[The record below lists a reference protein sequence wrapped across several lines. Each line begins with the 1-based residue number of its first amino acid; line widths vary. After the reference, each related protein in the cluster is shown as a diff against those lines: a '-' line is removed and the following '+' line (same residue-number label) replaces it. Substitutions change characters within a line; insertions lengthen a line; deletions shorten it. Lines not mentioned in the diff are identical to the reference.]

1 MSLLWHIGFTLVK
14 AENGLS
20 TSHTFIIEKIH
31 IYHCAE
37 TWWLGL
43 IFEVVC
49 FFPTKTESLYCFRW
63 IPRGCHKRWFG
74 KSMLP
79 LLRHLASAQITV
91 QSMQKRL
98 YLPGRQKVSLFT
110 QPGAC
115 FWQRVKTLETK
126 RNLWVYWRKNMQ
138 VCKYMVMKQPSRC
151 SILLGF
157 MFLLTLLI
165 LQIKKTKQKSRNK
178 DGAALSSR
186 LVVQVWAWTNFIQA
200 MHFRN
205 LKIYVFAVLCWCNPV
220 F

>member
-1 MSLLWHIGFTLVK
+1 MVAWTNIWSSV
-14 AENGLS
+14 
-20 TSHTFIIEKIH
+20 
-31 IYHCAE
+31 
-37 TWWLGL
+37 
-43 IFEVVC
+43 
-49 FFPTKTESLYCFRW
+49 FFPPKTESFYCFRW

-138 VCKYMVMKQPSRC
+138 VCKGHLHLQRE
-151 SILLGF
+151 GRHETAF
-157 MFLLTLLI
+157 TLLNSPRFHVPSHSSN
-165 LQIKKTKQKSRNK
+165 LTNKTKQNK
-178 DGAALSSR
+178 KVEIKTAL
-186 LVVQVWAWTNFIQA
+186 LWAQD
-200 MHFRN
+200 
-205 LKIYVFAVLCWCNPV
+205 
-220 F
+220 

>member
-1 MSLLWHIGFTLVK
+1 M
-14 AENGLS
+14 
-20 TSHTFIIEKIH
+20 
-31 IYHCAE
+31 
-37 TWWLGL
+37 
-43 IFEVVC
+43 C
-49 FFPTKTESLYCFRW
+49 FFSPKAESLYCFRW
-63 IPRGCHKRWFG
+63 IKRWFG

-178 DGAALSSR
+178 DGTALSSR

-205 LKIYVFAVLCWCNPV
+205 LKIYVFTVLCWRLIEL
-220 F
+220 